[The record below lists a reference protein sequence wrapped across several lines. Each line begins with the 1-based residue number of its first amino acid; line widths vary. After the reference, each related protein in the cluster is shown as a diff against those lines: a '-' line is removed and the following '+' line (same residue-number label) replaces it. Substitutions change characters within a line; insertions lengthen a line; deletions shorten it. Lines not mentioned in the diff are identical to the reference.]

1 MDFGQFHVF
10 AYVNH
15 QNRWA
20 KNWAAF
26 SMRETGMPHTRDI
39 PFKTIINSA
48 DSVRIRNGLYSG
60 KQLVELFECGN
71 VRVVGDDLLGAL
83 EKETCL

>member
-1 MDFGQFHVF
+1 MCSSM
-10 AYVNH
+10 YNTL
-15 QNRWA
+15 NRW
-20 KNWAAF
+20 KKKWKPI
-26 SMRETGMPHTRDI
+26 SMHKTGMPHTRDI

-48 DSVRIRNGLYSG
+48 DSVRIRNGLDSG

-83 EKETCL
+83 EKEACL